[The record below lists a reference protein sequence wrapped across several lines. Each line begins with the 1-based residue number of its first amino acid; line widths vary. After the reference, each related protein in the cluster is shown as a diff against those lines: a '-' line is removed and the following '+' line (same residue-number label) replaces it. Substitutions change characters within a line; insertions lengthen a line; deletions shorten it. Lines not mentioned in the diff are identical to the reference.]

1 MKARGFTLI
10 ELMIVVV
17 IIGILAAVGI
27 PNFVRIAGNA
37 KEASVKENSHTVQV
51 AAEDF
56 SVQSNG
62 IYPSN
67 LSDVCAASG
76 LTIIDMLPQK
86 SSLANPFTRA
96 LSEPVDGAAGTA
108 GQTGYQPVV
117 GVSGAVDGYII
128 TGYGRTTTVLRL
140 SNGN

>member
-117 GVSGAVDGYII
+117 GASGAVDGYII

>member
-10 ELMIVVV
+10 ELMIVIV
-17 IIGILAAVGI
+17 IIGILAAAGI
-27 PNFVRIAGNA
+27 PNFVRIASNA
-37 KEASVKENSHTVQV
+37 KEASVKENSHAVQL

-56 SVQSNG
+56 SVQSGG
-62 IYPSN
+62 IYPSS
-67 LSDVCAASG
+67 LADVCASTG

-86 SSLANPFTRA
+86 TSLANPFTRA
-96 LSEPVDGAAGTA
+96 RTEPVDGAAGNP

-117 GVSGAVDGYII
+117 GASGAIDGYII
-128 TGYGRTTTVLRL
+128 TGYGRSATVTRL